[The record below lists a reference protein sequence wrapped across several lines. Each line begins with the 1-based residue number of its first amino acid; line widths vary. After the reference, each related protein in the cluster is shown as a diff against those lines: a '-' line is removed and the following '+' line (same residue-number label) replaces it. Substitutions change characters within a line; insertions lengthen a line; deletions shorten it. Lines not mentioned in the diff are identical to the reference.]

1 MEGQVM
7 EKILNDRS
15 EVYFKRLLRCNIL
28 ALDEY
33 SPGPMGAA
41 EDAVFLGANENCFGT
56 PPAILETL
64 RSLLEEKPALH
75 RYPDIT
81 CAGLRNA
88 LSQKYALPPERF
100 IVGNGLDDIIN
111 TLALTFLEPCDEVIV
126 PAATFVVYSSSARM
140 MGASP
145 IFIPMKSGLSID
157 TGAIADAITS
167 RTKMIFLCS
176 PNNPTGTI
184 TGRGEFE
191 ALLENLSFLPTSP
204 LLIVDQAYADFTDPA
219 QDHVDAAK
227 YLEDYNNVAVLKTFS
242 KISGLAG
249 LRAGYMIAHPN
260 LISCMYRVRP
270 PYTVNALAQAA
281 AETDVRDPSVALFKE
296 KTRAAIIE
304 TRGKLENFLAEA
316 GVPYVPSQANFV
328 FAFYGM
334 PHSELLGI
342 SQELRQKGI
351 IVRTLKHDHA
361 PCGLRFTVGTAEEN
375 KKLISALR
383 DIIEQR
389 RD

>member
-7 EKILNDRS
+7 EKISANGP
-15 EVYFKRLLRCNIL
+15 EVYFKRLLRSHVL

-33 SPGPMGAA
+33 SPGPMQTAR
-41 EDAVFLGANENCFGT
+41 DAVFLGANENCFGT
-56 PPAILETL
+56 PPAILETA
-64 RSLLEEKPALH
+64 RGFLEEKAKLH

-81 CAGLRNA
+81 CSRLREA
-88 LSQKYALPPERF
+88 LSEKHRIPPERF

-111 TLALTFLEPCDEVIV
+111 TLALTLLEPGDEVIV

-140 MGASP
+140 MGAAP
-145 IFIPMKSGLSID
+145 VFIPMKNGVSID
-157 TGAIADAITS
+157 TEAIPDAVTS

-184 TGRGEFE
+184 VGGGEFE

-204 LLIVDQAYADFTDPA
+204 LLIVDHAYADFVDPA
-219 QDHVDAAK
+219 RDHADAAK
-227 YLEDYNNVAVLKTFS
+227 YLDDYNNVAVLKTFS

-249 LRAGYMIAHPN
+249 LRVGYMIAHQN
-260 LISCMYRVRP
+260 LISYMYRVRP

-281 AETDVRDPSVALFKE
+281 AETDARDPSVALFKE
-296 KTRAAIIE
+296 KTRAAITE
-304 TRGKLENFLAEA
+304 TRRELENFLAEA

-334 PHSELLGI
+334 PHSELAGI
-342 SQELRQKGI
+342 SQELRQRGI
-351 IVRTLKHDHA
+351 IVRVLKHDHA
-361 PCGLRFTVGTAEEN
+361 PCGLRFTVGTPEEN